1 MELTRRKF
9 LTRSAL
15 IGCSVAASPVLTPVT
30 FASAPFDHRLV
41 VIILRGAMDGMDV
54 VQPYGDRALAG
65 LRPML
70 PFGEVAG
77 AFDLDGFYAMHQGL
91 APLQPLWEAGEL
103 AFSHAVSTPYRDQ
116 RSHFD
121 GQDLL
126 EAGTEVLEGGATRD
140 GWLNR
145 MLQEVPG
152 IEAETAYA
160 VGHDTLNVLS
170 GAAPVANWAPDVGL
184 DLSPQARRLM
194 ERVMH
199 EDMLFRD
206 AFAEAVM
213 LSRLEVPES
222 DEVGED
228 GMMASAMMAPKKS
241 AAAAGTAA
249 IAAFAAER
257 LRGASRIAAFSINGW
272 DTHAAQSR
280 AILPAL
286 GELSGAVLAL
296 KEGLGREWEKTAVV
310 AVTEFGRTARGNG
323 TGGTDHGTGGAMLFA
338 GGAIR
343 GRQVVADWP
352 GLETSELY
360 QGRDLM
366 PTRDVRAHLAWV
378 MRGLFGFE
386 QGLLE
391 RAVFPGLDMEKNPG
405 LML

>member
-15 IGCSVAASPVLTPVT
+15 IGCSVAESTVLTLVT

-54 VQPYGDRALAG
+54 VQPYGDRELAG

-70 PFGEVAG
+70 PFGEAAG
-77 AFDLDGFYAMHQGL
+77 SYDLGGFYAMHQEL
-91 APLQPLWEAGEL
+91 APLQPLWKAGEL
-103 AFSHAVSTPYRDQ
+103 AFAHAVSTPYRDQ
-116 RSHFD
+116 RNHFN

-126 EAGTEVLEGGATRD
+126 EAGTEVLEVGATRD

-145 MLQEVPG
+145 MLQEMPG

-160 VGHDTLNVLS
+160 LGHDTLNVLS

-184 DLSPQARRLM
+184 ALSPHARRLM

-199 EDMLFRD
+199 DDTLFRE
-206 AFAEAVM
+206 ALAEAAV
-213 LSRLEVPES
+213 LSRLVVPES

-228 GMMASAMMAPKKS
+228 GMMASAMMVPKKT

-257 LRGASRIAAFSINGW
+257 SRGASRIAAFSINGW

-286 GELSGAVLAL
+286 GELSNAVLTL

-338 GGAIR
+338 GGAIK
-343 GRQVVADWP
+343 GGQVLADWP
-352 GLETSELY
+352 GLGASELY

-378 MRGLFGFE
+378 MRGLFGFD
-386 QGLLE
+386 QSLLA